1 MKSVITC
8 DMEGRVL
15 TMNNDAESIFG
26 YSKSEIIGK
35 KRVSIFSPGEIV
47 IQNVGNWLATAD
59 KFGEYVGQT
68 YFLKKDVLVLQII
81 AGTCIFS
88 SELVKCF

>member
-26 YSKSEIIGK
+26 YSKFEIIGK
-35 KRVSIFSPGEIV
+35 
-47 IQNVGNWLATAD
+47 
-59 KFGEYVGQT
+59 
-68 YFLKKDVLVLQII
+68 
-81 AGTCIFS
+81 CI
-88 SELVKCF
+88 

>member
-15 TMNNDAESIFG
+15 TMNDDAEKVFG
-26 YSKSEIIGK
+26 YKKSEIIGK

-47 IQNVGNWLATAD
+47 LQNVGEWLSKAN
-59 KFGEYVGQT
+59 KFGEFVTKT
-68 YFLKKDVLVLQII
+68 YFLKSINQKL
-81 AGTCIFS
+81 
-88 SELVKCF
+88 